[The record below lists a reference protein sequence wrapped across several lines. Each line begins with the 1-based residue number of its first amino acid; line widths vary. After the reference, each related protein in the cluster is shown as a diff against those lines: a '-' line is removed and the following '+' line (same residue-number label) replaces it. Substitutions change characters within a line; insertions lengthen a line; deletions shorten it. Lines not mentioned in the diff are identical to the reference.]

1 MGDHETG
8 AAQRDLHGD
17 IESLDI
23 GSS

>member
-1 MGDHETG
+1 MGVHETA

-17 IESLDI
+17 IESLDV